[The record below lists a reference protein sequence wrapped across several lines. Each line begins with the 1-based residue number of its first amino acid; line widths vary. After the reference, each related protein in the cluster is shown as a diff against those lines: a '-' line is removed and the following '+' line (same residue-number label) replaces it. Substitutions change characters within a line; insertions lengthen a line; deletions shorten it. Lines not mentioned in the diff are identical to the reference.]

1 MLSSMEPIPE
11 ETAEDTW
18 LVPQPAPHI
27 PPPSSRVYDSLQCF
41 LAVAFT
47 IAAILTIAGAAWLVH
62 ASQDNHAAEI
72 VSLLAQTPGLR
83 ITLTAKRSSMAI
95 HGQRTIE
102 VYLKPRQHD
111 RHLAFDA
118 LLTLPPAADLT
129 TQQFKLL
136 RHRASWSTTR
146 HGQVIDSGCVHPH
159 LVPPIHSLEASLV
172 AAHVV
177 HDGDLQQALDCAG
190 GTLLALDFADE
201 PYIVCKEKKSPR
213 LTRGVGQDLYF
224 VVEYI
229 LNSQDLPADILAAQD
244 EAMAACPEM
253 LLPMPPPL
261 PSVWMPSHDDILNQ
275 VDRLPPQ
282 VSSLDHQLRR
292 HHEITRKQ
300 SCTCKLDRK
309 RPCLFVNG
317 VGYNATLPPRSSYPE
332 TWGSIHEHA
341 PCCTSTS
348 FGIMETIQRGWQNA
362 SLQGEFC
369 DLVDKTRDKDDGLI
383 LITHSMA
390 NLVAASAFA
399 SGVCSIIDDLVW
411 VSLSGPNHGTKAA
424 NLLEKTCKEG
434 GWPRDVLAP
443 ILDAVGRCPAQPA
456 YLSVKL
462 ESTASPAMVEKFKAA
477 QDVLHRHVNRTMC
490 GVSPFG
496 LATTVSV
503 ALDTFAKLAHH
514 DSAAND
520 GLVDFP
526 SCVAGVGDVNFG
538 TDAVTA
544 VNYRAQLNHLDTT
557 FRFGD
562 GWWGNDRKPVKWFEC
577 TL

>member
-72 VSLLAQTPGLR
+72 VSLLAQTPGLPSAPPR
-83 ITLTAKRSSMAI
+83 ILVNYKTRSS
-95 HGQRTIE
+95 HRQRMRSSS
-102 VYLKPRQHD
+102 PC
-111 RHLAFDA
+111 
-118 LLTLPPAADLT
+118 P
-129 TQQFKLL
+129 
-136 RHRASWSTTR
+136 S
-146 HGQVIDSGCVHPH
+146 DSFP
-159 LVPPIHSLEASLV
+159 SLV

-443 ILDAVGRCPAQPA
+443 ILDAVGSCPAQPA